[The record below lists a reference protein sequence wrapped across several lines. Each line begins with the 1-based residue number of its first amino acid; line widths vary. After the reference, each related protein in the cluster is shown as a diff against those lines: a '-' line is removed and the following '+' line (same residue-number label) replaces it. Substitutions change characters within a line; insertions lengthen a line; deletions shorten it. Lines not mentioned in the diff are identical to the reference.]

1 MFPVWPWSQF
11 QTLSN
16 NFLLDCIEVDSRM
29 IILEIRTLMLSFLFH
44 AFCSHH
50 PRPGL
55 AEGHCSMGLNLGKEG
70 FEESLSLRLVT
81 DTYLL

>member
-1 MFPVWPWSQF
+1 MFPGWPWSQF

-16 NFLLDCIEVDSRM
+16 NFHLDCIEEDSKM
-29 IILEIRTLMLSFLFH
+29 IILEIRTLMLSFLFC

-55 AEGHCSMGLNLGKEG
+55 AEGHCSMGLNIGKEG
-70 FEESLSLRLVT
+70 FEEPLSLSLVT
-81 DTYLL
+81 DMYLL